1 LAQVPETA
9 IIGIGLGRLH
19 KGMAMT
25 LEQEN
30 LAVLRE
36 IYDAYSSGSPDKL
49 LNAMTD
55 DVRFG
60 LVAQRQHFRFGGIR
74 NGRRWANRVISQINE
89 DYQWLK
95 YEVREFI
102 AQGDRVVALTGG
114 RVKHRASGVVMTVDL
129 VDVFRMKD
137 GKIVEF
143 TEHFDTAGLLAKQ
156 AGRKPSARRAARK
169 PRSARP
175 RRARTKRR

>member
-1 LAQVPETA
+1 VAPE
-9 IIGIGLGRLH
+9 
-19 KGMAMT
+19 
-25 LEQEN
+25 QDN

-36 IYDAYSSGSPDKL
+36 IYDAYSSGSSEKF
-49 LNAMTD
+49 LNAMIG

-60 LVAQRQHFRFGGIR
+60 IVARPKDFRFGGIR
-74 NGRRWANRVISQINE
+74 KGRRWAQRVILQINQ

-114 RVKHRASGVVMTVDL
+114 RVRHRASGAVMTVDL
-129 VDVFRMKD
+129 VDVLRMKD

-143 TEHFDTAGLLAKQ
+143 TEHFDTANLLAKQ
-156 AGRKPSARRAARK
+156 AGRKPGARQKARK